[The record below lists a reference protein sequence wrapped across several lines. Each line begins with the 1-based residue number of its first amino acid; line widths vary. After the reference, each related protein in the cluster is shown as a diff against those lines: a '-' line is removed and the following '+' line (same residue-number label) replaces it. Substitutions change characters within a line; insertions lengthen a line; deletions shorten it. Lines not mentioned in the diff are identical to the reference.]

1 MPNSNIDAASP
12 LPASSPSPKATERK
26 PGPLDGIKVL
36 DLTSVI
42 MGPYCT
48 QLLGDMGA
56 DVIKVESH
64 AGDTMRWV
72 GPFKN
77 PGMGHI
83 HLHLNRN
90 KRSVVL
96 DLKQPAGLAACL
108 KLAAEA
114 DVMVYNVRPQS
125 MARLGL
131 GYEAVKAINPK
142 IIYVGAF
149 GYAEK
154 GPYAGRPAYDDLIQ
168 GIAGVPSLSHRQT
181 GELPRYSPV
190 TIGDRSVGL
199 HTCNAV
205 LAALFH
211 RERAGEGQAIE
222 ITMFEAMSQFVLGDH
237 MGGKTFEPALGD
249 TAYARLIA
257 PHRRPYATSDGY
269 LCVLIYNDKHWMT
282 FFDAINRPDLKA
294 NSKFNNHPARAANIA
309 EVYEFVAETI
319 AAQPTAYW
327 EELLGRADIPFA
339 TMHSI
344 ESLLED
350 EHMRA
355 IGFFPE
361 FDHPT
366 EGRIRATAPVGE
378 WSETPLSI
386 RALPPLLGE
395 HSREVLAEV
404 GYSDAEIQKL
414 MDDKVSA
421 CPA

>member
-1 MPNSNIDAASP
+1 MT
-12 LPASSPSPKATERK
+12 KKTATLSTENHGALK
-26 PGPLDGIKVL
+26 GIKVL
-36 DLTSVI
+36 DLTTVI

-56 DVIKVESH
+56 DVVKVESH
-64 AGDTMRWV
+64 AGDNMRWV
-72 GPFKN
+72 GPAKN
-77 PGMGHI
+77 AGMGHI

-90 KRSVVL
+90 KRSLVL
-96 DLKQPAGLAACL
+96 DLKKPEGLAACL
-108 KLAAEA
+108 KLAAQS
-114 DVMVYNVRPQS
+114 DVLIYNVRPQS

-131 GYEAVKAINPK
+131 GYEAVKKINPK
-142 IIYVGAF
+142 IIYAGAF

-168 GIAGVPSLSHRQT
+168 GIAGIPSLSQRQT
-181 GELPRYSPV
+181 GDVPRYAPV

-199 HTCNAV
+199 HTTNAV

-211 RERAGEGQAIE
+211 RERTGNGQAIE

-237 MGGKTFEPALGD
+237 MGGKTFDPPLGD

-269 LCVLIYNDKHWMT
+269 LCVLIYNDKHWAN
-282 FFDAINRPDLKA
+282 FFEAIGRADLKA
-294 NSKFNNHPARAANIA
+294 DAKFRDHGARAANIT
-309 EVYEFVAETI
+309 EVYEFVAKTL
-319 AAQPTAYW
+319 AANTTAYW
-327 EELLGRADIPFA
+327 RALLDKADIPFA

-344 ESLLED
+344 DSLIKD
-350 EHMRA
+350 EHLNA

-378 WSETPLSI
+378 WSESPPSI
-386 RALPPLLGE
+386 RALPARLGE
-395 HSREVLAEV
+395 HSREVLAEI
-404 GYSDAEIQKL
+404 GYSETEIDTLVAQGVTAVAK
-414 MDDKVSA
+414 
-421 CPA
+421 

>member
-1 MPNSNIDAASP
+1 M
-12 LPASSPSPKATERK
+12 
-26 PGPLDGIKVL
+26 PGPLHGIRVL

-56 DVIKVESH
+56 EVIKVESH
-64 AGDTMRWV
+64 AGDNMRWV
-72 GPFKN
+72 GPYKN

-90 KRSVVL
+90 KRSLVL
-96 DLKQPAGLAACL
+96 DLKHPKGLEACL
-108 KLAAEA
+108 KLAAKA
-114 DVMVYNVRPQS
+114 DVLVYNVRPQS

-131 GYEAVKAINPK
+131 GYEAVKAINEK

-149 GYAEK
+149 GYSEK

-168 GIAGVPSLSHRQT
+168 GIAGIPSLSQRQT
-181 GELPRYSPV
+181 GDLPRYSPV

-211 RERAGEGQAIE
+211 RERSGQGQAIE
-222 ITMFEAMSQFVLGDH
+222 VTMFEAMSQFVLGDH
-237 MGGKTFEPALGD
+237 MGGKTFDPPLGD

-257 PHRRPYATSDGY
+257 PHRRPYATSDGF
-269 LCVLIYNDKHWMT
+269 LCVLIYNDKHWSN
-282 FFDAINRPDLKA
+282 FFEAIGRADLKD
-294 NSKFNNHPARAANIA
+294 NPKYRNHSARAANIA
-309 EVYEFVAETI
+309 EVYEFVAQTI
-319 AAQPTAYW
+319 AANTTDYW
-327 EELLGRADIPFA
+327 RALLEKADIPFA
-339 TMHSI
+339 TMHTI
-344 ESLLED
+344 DSLLED

-378 WSETPLSI
+378 WSETPPLI
-386 RALPPLLGE
+386 RSLPAQLGE
-395 HSREVLAEV
+395 HSREVLREI
-404 GYSDAEIQKL
+404 GYVDAEIDQML
-414 MDDKVSA
+414 AEKVTA
-421 CPA
+421 VPA